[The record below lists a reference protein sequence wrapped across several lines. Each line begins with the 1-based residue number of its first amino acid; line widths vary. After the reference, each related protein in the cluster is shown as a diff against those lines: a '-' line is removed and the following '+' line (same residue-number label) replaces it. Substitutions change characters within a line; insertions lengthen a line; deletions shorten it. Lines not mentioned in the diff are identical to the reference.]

1 MTRRLTPE
9 EEALFHAILSLE
21 TKEECAA
28 FFEDVCTVKEV
39 QDMAQRLYV
48 AHLLKSGETYSR
60 IRDLTG
66 ASTATVSRVNR
77 CLQYGSGGYERVLD
91 RRKDSDGQ

>member
-1 MTRRLTPE
+1 MTRHLTPE

-48 AHLLKSGETYSR
+48 ARLLQSGETYSR
-60 IRDLTG
+60 IRELTG

>member
-39 QDMAQRLYV
+39 QDMAQRLWV
-48 AHLLKSGETYSR
+48 ARLLQSGETYSR

>member
-1 MTRRLTPE
+1 MTRHLTPE

-48 AHLLKSGETYSR
+48 ARLLSEGETYSR
-60 IRDLTG
+60 IRELTG

-77 CLQYGSGGYERVLD
+77 CLQYGAGGYGTVLD

>member
-1 MTRRLTPE
+1 MPRHLTE
-9 EEALFHAILSLE
+9 EEKALFHAVLSLK
-21 TKEECAA
+21 TVEEAAA

-39 QDMAQRLYV
+39 QDMAQRLWV
-48 AHLLKSGETYSR
+48 ARLLKSGETYSR

>member
-21 TKEECAA
+21 TKEECTA

-39 QDMAQRLYV
+39 QDMAQRLWV
-48 AHLLKSGETYSR
+48 ARLLKSGETYSR

>member
-21 TKEECAA
+21 TKEEGAA

-39 QDMAQRLYV
+39 QDMAQRLWV
-48 AHLLKSGETYSR
+48 ARLLKSGETYSR

-91 RRKDSDGQ
+91 RQKDSDGQ

>member
-1 MTRRLTPE
+1 MKPKITPDAR
-9 EEALFHAILSLE
+9 ALFEAILSLE
-21 TKEECAA
+21 SIEECAA